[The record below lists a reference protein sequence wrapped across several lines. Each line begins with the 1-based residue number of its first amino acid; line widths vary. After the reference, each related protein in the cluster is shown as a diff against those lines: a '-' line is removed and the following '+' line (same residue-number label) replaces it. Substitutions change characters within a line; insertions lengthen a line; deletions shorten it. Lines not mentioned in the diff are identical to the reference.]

1 MIHQVSHEFFFAGLS
16 FLLLFAI
23 GYTLKKF
30 RFPYVLSFMLV
41 GILLSLILAPQKD
54 SPVMFKILEHIAVP
68 LLFFFIGLDYSFE
81 KLRGAVKIFLP
92 GIIDFILN
100 FVFPFLIIH
109 FGFGLGFIDSF
120 FLASVIYPT
129 STAIT
134 SKLLF
139 DYKRLANPEAE
150 FLVNLLIFEDLVVI
164 LLLPFLYFFSGI
176 KTEDSFPDFQDYFLL
191 IVKLIGIFL
200 FFFILYRITKRLS
213 DFLDRISDEDIF
225 IFLIFGAIILFSE
238 IPNIIGVPASV
249 LSAFLLGVV
258 IPETKTKNRIELSIS
273 PIRELSIGVFFFLF
287 GYKIDFTLEKIN
299 LTQLVFIL
307 AMTFVFKF
315 ASTYLSGIIY
325 GLRKISA
332 LRGALSSCIR
342 GEFSFV
348 ILTLHEKIKGISFF
362 ALVVNIVLGT
372 LLFAYATKMA
382 EFIFIRK
389 QKS

>member
-92 GIIDFILN
+92 GIIDFIFN
-100 FVFPFLIIH
+100 FIFPFLIIH

-150 FLVNLLIFEDLVVI
+150 FLINLLIFEDLVVI

-287 GYKIDFTLEKIN
+287 GYKMDFTLEKIN

-332 LRGALSSCIR
+332 LRGALSYCIR

-372 LLFAYATKMA
+372 LLFAYATKIA

>member
-1 MIHQVSHEFFFAGLS
+1 MIHQVSYEFFFAGLS

-92 GIIDFILN
+92 GIIDFIFN

-139 DYKRLANPEAE
+139 DYKRLANLEAE
-150 FLVNLLIFEDLVVI
+150 FLINLLIFEDLVVI

-287 GYKIDFTLEKIN
+287 GYKMDFTLEKIN

-332 LRGALSSCIR
+332 LRGALSYCIR

-372 LLFAYATKMA
+372 LLFAYAAKIA

>member
-1 MIHQVSHEFFFAGLS
+1 MIHQVSYEFFFAGLS

-92 GIIDFILN
+92 GIIDFIFN
-100 FVFPFLIIH
+100 FIFPFLIIH

-150 FLVNLLIFEDLVVI
+150 FLINLLIFEDLVVI

-287 GYKIDFTLEKIN
+287 GYKMDFTLEKIN

-332 LRGALSSCIR
+332 LRGALSYCIR

-372 LLFAYATKMA
+372 LLFAYATKIA

>member
-1 MIHQVSHEFFFAGLS
+1 MIHQVSYEFFFAGLS

-92 GIIDFILN
+92 GIIDFIFN

-150 FLVNLLIFEDLVVI
+150 FLINLLIFEDLVVI

-287 GYKIDFTLEKIN
+287 GYKMDFTLEKIN

-332 LRGALSSCIR
+332 LRGALSYCIR

-372 LLFAYATKMA
+372 LLFAYATKIA